1 MNSKKVLFICS
12 AGITTGL
19 IVRSVQKS
27 IDEKQVPIHV
37 YSAPSIVA
45 QQIIN
50 DEPLDAIMIG
60 PHIQHEVERLR
71 ELLNYKKIPFKLIDA
86 DDYKLLNGEGILAD
100 VMSLLSI

>member
-1 MNSKKVLFICS
+1 MNCKNVLFICA

-27 IDEKQVPIHV
+27 IDEKEVPVHV

-50 DEPLDAIMIG
+50 DEKIDAVMIG

-71 ELLNYKKIPFKLIDA
+71 ELLTFKKIPFKLINQ
-86 DDYKLLNGEGILAD
+86 DDYMLLNGENILEDVIQLIAD
-100 VMSLLSI
+100 

>member
-1 MNSKKVLFICS
+1 MNCKKVLFICS

-19 IVRSVQKS
+19 IVRSVQMS
-27 IDEKQVPIHV
+27 IDEKNAPIHV

-60 PHIQHEVERLR
+60 PHIKHEVERLR
-71 ELLNYKKIPFKLIDA
+71 ELLTYKKIPFKLINEE
-86 DDYKLLNGEGILAD
+86 DYKLLNGEGILED
-100 VMSLLSI
+100 VMSLLSL